1 MDPHDVRVFL
11 RVAELASFTQ
21 AAEQLDMAKGR
32 VSTAVQRLEA
42 KLGARLLQR
51 STRRVTLTPDGE
63 QFQQA
68 GQQWLADAEQLQ
80 AMFAPV
86 ASGLR
91 GRVRIDMP
99 HTLARDV
106 VVPQLPTFMAAHPA
120 LDIGIS
126 TSDRRVDLV
135 GEGFD
140 AVIRVGTLKDAE
152 LIARPLGWMAMRN
165 VASPAYLKAHGT
177 PKSLQD
183 LSKHRIVHY
192 AEKLGV
198 QGAGWDWFDGTKHH
212 VVPMPCSLVVNGTD
226 AYQAACL
233 AGIGLIQAPVLGT
246 QALVNVGRLVDVL
259 PSHTAAPM
267 PVSLLYA
274 NRRHLAPRVVAV
286 LNWLAEVVTP
296 HLREPG
302 VKPADAQPKRR
313 RGGLEGKR

>member
-1 MDPHDVRVFL
+1 MDLQDVRVFL

-63 QFQQA
+63 QFLQA

-106 VVPQLPTFMAAHPA
+106 VVPRLPTLMAAHPA

-126 TSDRRVDLV
+126 TSDRRVDVV

-177 PKSLQD
+177 PKTLQD
-183 LSKHRIVHY
+183 LSMHRIVHY

-198 QGAGWDWFDGTKHH
+198 QGAGWDWFDGATNH
-212 VVPMPCSLVVNGTD
+212 VVPMPCALVVNGTD

-233 AGIGLIQAPVLGT
+233 AGIGLIQAPVVGT
-246 QALVNVGRLVDVL
+246 QALVDAGLLVEVL

-286 LNWLAEVVTP
+286 LNWLAEVVEP
-296 HLREPG
+296 HLRVPR
-302 VKPADAQPKRR
+302 PKAGGAECERR
-313 RGGLEGKR
+313 RDRRR